1 MPLKPEDHE
10 EMNAFLDEVD
20 ADCRRE
26 EAELRADALPTLVR
40 AVERWNKAL
49 VEDME
54 GDVEPSKLPLPVEVI
69 EVLDVRV
76 KSGYRE
82 SSTTLRVRA
91 RRSDGEI
98 DIIEHSRW
106 SDSGDRE
113 TPPEVDENLFWE
125 NLDDD
130 GYAVEWEHL
139 YTIKHASQPVTI
151 ETTFR
156 KNKVEYLYVV
166 LRHGGM
172 RARIHE
178 GRLEF
183 DKKKRADV
191 YRVLASHLINLS
203 PGNLLFNGVIQCD

>member
-1 MPLKPEDHE
+1 
-10 EMNAFLDEVD
+10 VS
-20 ADCRRE
+20 
-26 EAELRADALPTLVR
+26 
-40 AVERWNKAL
+40 AVERWNKML

-54 GDVEPSKLPLPVEVI
+54 GDCEPAKLPLPTEI
-69 EVLDVRV
+69 LEVLEVRFRC
-76 KSGYRE
+76 GYRKSE
-82 SSTTLRVRA
+82 LLVRA
-91 RRSDGEI
+91 RARRTDGEI
-98 DIIEHSRW
+98 DVIEYSRW
-106 SDSGDRE
+106 TDAGDRE
-113 TPPEVDENLFWE
+113 TPPEGDSNVFWE
-125 NLDDD
+125 GLDDD

-139 YTIKHASQPVTI
+139 YTIRHASQPVTM

-156 KNKVEYLYVV
+156 KNKVEYLHVV

-203 PGNLLFNGVIQCD
+203 PGNLLFGGVIQCD